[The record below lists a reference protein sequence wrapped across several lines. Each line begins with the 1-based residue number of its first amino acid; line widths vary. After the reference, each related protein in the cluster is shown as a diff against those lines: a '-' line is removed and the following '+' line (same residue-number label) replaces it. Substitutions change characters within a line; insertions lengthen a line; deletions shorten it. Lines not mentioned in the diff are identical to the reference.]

1 VPLSPQPGGHGQAAV
16 GGQPVPHQ
24 GRLLPTQEPA
34 QLAEG
39 ADQGAGVVGV
49 NLVMEGDRCAAAA

>member
-1 VPLSPQPGGHGQAAV
+1 VIDGQAAV

-34 QLAEG
+34 QPAQG
-39 ADQGAGVVGV
+39 ADQGLGVVGV
-49 NLVMEGDRCAAAA
+49 DLIWKARAAPPPREP